1 MRLKHFSAFMLR
13 FLGKLAQVADLANFL
28 MFMSGYKNARR
39 CLTETILGVNLGK
52 FDVKKQERSLSFEYV
67 NILVV
72 WTALGRS
79 MSQLLPF
86 LDFSKVKYL
95 LQAGTSQLT

>member
-1 MRLKHFSAFMLR
+1 MRLKHFLAFMLR
-13 FLGKLAQVADLANFL
+13 FFGKLAQVADLANFI
-28 MFMSGYKNARR
+28 MFMSGNNNTRR
-39 CLTETILGVNLGK
+39 SLTETIIGVNLGK
-52 FDVKKQERSLSFEYV
+52 FDTNQKERSLSFEYV

-95 LQAGTSQLT
+95 L